1 MAVLVIVAV
10 FAVKG
15 DSRAREGF
23 GYGEDFV
30 QLRHFIFEG
39 YPTCQGEIQVFRK
52 PIVLKP
58 AASQGRVARP
68 CHILRPTSRETDGR
82 RYLGGIPSS
91 GHAKQG
97 TLER

>member
-10 FAVKG
+10 FAAKG

-23 GYGEDFV
+23 GDGEDFV
-30 QLRHFIFEG
+30 QLRHYLFEG

-58 AASQGRVARP
+58 AASQGRGTFYDQHLVKRMVGDPRSGSLAV
-68 CHILRPTSRETDGR
+68 LRGLE
-82 RYLGGIPSS
+82 
-91 GHAKQG
+91 GHG
-97 TLER
+97 TL